1 MIEISRLWEQGVA
14 FNELSHGNAGLNK
27 GKHLIVLSDK
37 ERNQL
42 SQNSSLENF
51 KRRALNSPS
60 ETTEYLQ
67 KDEFVKHC
75 DTQLHTSTTV
85 VGQVPEGDS
94 VTGGEEGES
103 TVSIVLYEFVSEG
116 AAM

>member
-1 MIEISRLWEQGVA
+1 M
-14 FNELSHGNAGLNK
+14 
-27 GKHLIVLSDK
+27 
-37 ERNQL
+37 
-42 SQNSSLENF
+42 
-51 KRRALNSPS
+51 
-60 ETTEYLQ
+60 
-67 KDEFVKHC
+67 FVKHC

-94 VTGGEEGES
+94 VTGGGEGES